1 MILLYAYLA
10 SRQQNAPT
18 RHQRNSHARPNQTHT
33 RATNQTHMLAI
44 LASCSA
50 FHLTASGVAR
60 SPLVRRSRSCLPVL
74 AEQRS
79 WWDKILYGQAGPPVP
94 PPPPAPPVGDNLRAV
109 FDQWDVNNNGKLEL
123 SEFRRAMLA
132 VGLDSDAISAALEAL
147 GADDDGAVTYELL
160 EARLP
165 PGPRASVVARLNQDG
180 VMDSL
185 YVPPEKVCRPS
196 LPRSLTRAQTKA
208 LILTRTDG
216 DTDPEPGP
224 ETHARPGPGPDPS
237 PNLCC
242 P

>member
-1 MILLYAYLA
+1 MSVWFFVRFYLPRC
-10 SRQQNAPT
+10 RQENAQTPW
-18 RHQRNSHARPNQTHT
+18 RPDTPQTH
-33 RATNQTHMLAI
+33 ATNHTHATYHSMLAI

-60 SPLVRRSRSCLPVL
+60 SPPARPSRSCLPVL
-74 AEQRS
+74 AEQPS
-79 WWDKILYGQAGPPVP
+79 WWDKILYGQAGPLVP

-132 VGLDSDAISAALEAL
+132 VGLDSDAISAAIEAL
-147 GADDDGAVTYELL
+147 GADDDGVVTYELL

-165 PGPRASVVARLNQDG
+165 PGPRAAVVARLNQDG

-196 LPRSLTRAQTKA
+196 LPA
-208 LILTRTDG
+208 LW
-216 DTDPEPGP
+216 PWP
-224 ETHARPGPGPDPS
+224 RPRP
-237 PNLCC
+237 
-242 P
+242 

>member
-1 MILLYAYLA
+1 MILSLPCARFCPLLA
-10 SRQQNAPT
+10 SSPT
-18 RHQRNSHARPNQTHT
+18 PTERANQVHAQEAGHAANHT
-33 RATNQTHMLAI
+33 TLMLAI

-50 FHLTASGVAR
+50 FHLTASGLAR
-60 SPLVRRSRSCLPVL
+60 SPPMRPSRSCLPVL

-132 VGLDSDAISAALEAL
+132 VGLDSDAISAAIEAL
-147 GADDDGAVTYELL
+147 GADDDGVVTYELL

-196 LPRSLTRAQTKA
+196 LPA
-208 LILTRTDG
+208 LW
-216 DTDPEPGP
+216 PWP
-224 ETHARPGPGPDPS
+224 RPRP
-237 PNLCC
+237 
-242 P
+242 

>member
-1 MILLYAYLA
+1 
-10 SRQQNAPT
+10 
-18 RHQRNSHARPNQTHT
+18 
-33 RATNQTHMLAI
+33 MLAI

-50 FHLTASGVAR
+50 FHLTASGLAR
-60 SPLVRRSRSCLPVL
+60 SPPMRPSRSCLPVL
-74 AEQRS
+74 AEQPS

-132 VGLDSDAISAALEAL
+132 VGLDSDAISAAIEAL
-147 GADDDGAVTYELL
+147 GADDDGVVTYELL

-165 PGPRASVVARLNQDG
+165 PGPRAAVVARLNQDG

-196 LPRSLTRAQTKA
+196 LPA
-208 LILTRTDG
+208 LS
-216 DTDPEPGP
+216 PWP
-224 ETHARPGPGPDPS
+224 RPRP
-237 PNLCC
+237 
-242 P
+242 